1 MTRAATPRAGEEG
14 GRLRLA
20 GQLLWARLRPQE
32 KSEKTAYLFLLPYLL
47 FFIAFGFIPV
57 FLGFFVSLT
66 DWSVVGDFQWLGLR
80 NYIKWLGDDHLAKV
94 TLNTLRYTL
103 LSVPSVAAVS
113 LALALYVNKK
123 LVGYVFSRIAFFAP
137 YVVAVTVTSLLWK
150 WILETDFGV
159 LNYYLMQLGIPA
171 IPWLSTVRW
180 AMVALVIT
188 KLWWDAG
195 FSMVIFLAGLQ
206 DIPADLYEAARID
219 GANGLA
225 PVQVHHVSTST
236 GRFTSL
242 VITLNLIMCM
252 QTFSTMFLMTEGG
265 PAGSTTTVVYEIYQQ
280 SFAQF
285 KMGYG
290 SALSFLLFCG
300 YPCYD
305 PSVVQA
311 IPGARGCGLAA
322 KGPDDH
328 SNLG

>member
-1 MTRAATPRAGEEG
+1 MTGAAAPRAANGG
-14 GRLRLA
+14 GRLKLA
-20 GQLLWARLRPQE
+20 GHWLRARLRLRE
-32 KSEKTAYLFLLPYLL
+32 KSENTAYLFLLPYLL
-47 FFIAFGFIPV
+47 FFVAFGFLPV

-66 DWSVVGDFQWLGLR
+66 DWSVVGDYQWLGLR
-80 NYIKWLGDDHLAKV
+80 NYIKWLGDSHLVKV
-94 TLNTLRYTL
+94 TMNTLRYTV

-113 LALALYVNKK
+113 LAMALYVNKR
-123 LVGYVFSRIAFFAP
+123 LAGYVFSRIAFFAP
-137 YVVAVTVTSLLWK
+137 YVVAVTVTALLWK

-171 IPWLSTVRW
+171 IPWLTTVRW

-219 GANGLA
+219 GGNSWRLFWHITFPLLR
-225 PVQVHHVSTST
+225 PV
-236 GRFTSL
+236 TSL
-242 VITLNLIMCM
+242 VITFNLIMCM

-285 KMGYG
+285 KMGHG
-290 SALSFLLFCG
+290 SALSFLLFL
-300 YPCYD
+300 
-305 PSVVQA
+305 A
-311 IPGARGCGLAA
+311 ILAMTLLLFRLF
-322 KGPDDH
+322 PEQVDVD
-328 SNLG
+328 